1 MISLSLYC
9 RKFPPEH
16 WLKSLILF
24 VLIFFSSQGHAKNWQ
39 LIIVP
44 ESSYKEANLQNDA
57 SIPDSYLNI
66 EKGLTYS
73 LSNSSETLIDKRRLF
88 DECKFYLCGEQDIAA
103 FMEKIRIS
111 ATRVHL
117 VILYSLGGEQNNTLF
132 VRLLD
137 PLSYRVR
144 FSESLNLLDGSADAK
159 LFALGEDMGKL
170 IEARL
175 DGLQAQTEFSLV
187 FDGFLVEELNG
198 LTTQVLA
205 NTGNTQLALTKSS
218 ISYLLIDKYFTVSNS
233 QYKLT
238 TVLSASQVEQLLTKF
253 FTEQTLDATITF
265 TQMEDQQLQFYIQRS
280 SKPYIYSFITF
291 LLLILAFL
299 FFLGIYMRRRYVD
312 TLLHQY
318 AEERNADMWLDTYKK
333 TTFFLLGLQNKWRT
347 RVPYWSSLQ
356 KESIELTDQARLY
369 VDAGDVQTAKLFLSK
384 SLHSNTAN
392 SHAKK
397 LLETIKIIELN
408 KKSLSDD
415 EQLIRSKLDKAKN
428 NYRQKQPIK
437 ALRHL
442 YKASELAQKS
452 ASLKKQAKA
461 IKKLLKQIKLEF
473 CTNEQSLLINCSSD
487 PQSIVL
493 CQNDTLHLGRL
504 SSNDNISWIS
514 AQDNIFYINHK
525 SVSRAGRQCSIT
537 QQENGFFLTDNGSK
551 NGTYINNESL
561 VPHQPIKLNNTDLIH
576 LGGNIPFVS
585 AAFRVS
591 LSPKETLLALSLDP
605 QSMTLLDKQELNKV
619 WPDNALALKTK
630 LVCVHR
636 ECCLVLNTGT
646 CSLHVFELD
655 EMPSQM
661 KLISQDNTLPI
672 EEKNNDS
679 TLWKPLCQIRL
690 GENAS
695 VKPLLSSNDK
705 HNLSLEALPLLGE
718 VPLILPCSISY
729 IDTNIYLSNY
739 DSTSIRYSHEPV
751 TTTPAIVD
759 KQ

>member
-1 MISLSLYC
+1 MNSLLLYR
-9 RKFPPEH
+9 RKFPSEH
-16 WLKSLILF
+16 WQICLILF
-24 VLIFFSSQGHAKNWQ
+24 VLIFFSSRVHAKNWQ

-111 ATRVHL
+111 AARVHL

-198 LTTQVLA
+198 LTTKVLA
-205 NTGNTQLALTKSS
+205 NTGNTQLVLTKSS

-233 QYKLT
+233 QYTLS
-238 TVLSASQVEQLLTKF
+238 TVLSASQVEQLLTEF

-280 SKPYIYSFITF
+280 SNPYISSFITF
-291 LLLILAFL
+291 FLLILAFL
-299 FFLGIYMRRRYVD
+299 FFLGIYMRRRYID
-312 TLLHQY
+312 TLLHKY

-347 RVPYWSSLQ
+347 RAPYWSSLQ

-369 VDAGDVQTAKLFLSK
+369 FDAGDVQTAKLFLSK

-397 LLETIKIIELN
+397 LVETIKIIELN
-408 KKSLSDD
+408 RKSLSDD

-442 YKASELAQKS
+442 YKAGELTQKS
-452 ASLKKQAKA
+452 TSLKKQAKA
-461 IKKLLKQIKLEF
+461 IKKLLKQIKQEF

-504 SSNDNISWIS
+504 TNNDNLSWIS
-514 AQDNIFYINHK
+514 AQDSIFYINHK

-585 AAFRVS
+585 VAFRVN

-636 ECCLVLNTGT
+636 ECCLVLNTDT
-646 CSLHVFELD
+646 RSLHVFELD
-655 EMPSQM
+655 EMAFQM
-661 KLISQDNTLPI
+661 KLISQDNTRPI

-739 DSTSIRYSHEPV
+739 DSKRIRYSHEPL
-751 TTTPAIVD
+751 TTTPAIVE
-759 KQ
+759 KK

>member
-1 MISLSLYC
+1 MNSLILYR

-16 WLKSLILF
+16 WQKCLILF

-44 ESSYKEANLQNDA
+44 ESSYEEANSQNDA

-111 ATRVHL
+111 AARVHL

-585 AAFRVS
+585 AAFRVN

-636 ECCLVLNTGT
+636 EFCLVLNTGT

-655 EMPSQM
+655 EMPFQM